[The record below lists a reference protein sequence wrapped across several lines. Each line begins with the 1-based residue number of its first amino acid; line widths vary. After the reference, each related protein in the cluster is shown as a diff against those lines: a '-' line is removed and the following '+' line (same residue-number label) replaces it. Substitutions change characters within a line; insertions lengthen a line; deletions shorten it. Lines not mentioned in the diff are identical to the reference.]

1 MALCWA
7 RVRTFDVI
15 HPVTTEDTPRVTG
28 ITVVLSLPVLSCPV
42 ELAPHAAIVRSV
54 LRLDECREVS
64 FDSPTRGQAFV
75 TTAKKILYPR
85 HPASRDDVSRRK
97 SHQARVSEP
106 VSRSLPS
113 IRLQPTHRLPMIPL
127 TSTSTSIRISGHV
140 WCNKRHGVKH
150 TTCIHPT
157 CPVLPQ
163 NSKKSAWS
171 ADTTPPEESTI
182 EQLNSHSRSSKS
194 PKLASSRHH
203 ITSPLVLPM

>member
-1 MALCWA
+1 MIPYRCVWDLPLPVSMALCWA

-42 ELAPHAAIVRSV
+42 ELAPHAALVRSV
-54 LRLDECREVS
+54 LRLAECREVS

-140 WCNKRHGVKH
+140 
-150 TTCIHPT
+150 
-157 CPVLPQ
+157 
-163 NSKKSAWS
+163 
-171 ADTTPPEESTI
+171 
-182 EQLNSHSRSSKS
+182 
-194 PKLASSRHH
+194 
-203 ITSPLVLPM
+203 